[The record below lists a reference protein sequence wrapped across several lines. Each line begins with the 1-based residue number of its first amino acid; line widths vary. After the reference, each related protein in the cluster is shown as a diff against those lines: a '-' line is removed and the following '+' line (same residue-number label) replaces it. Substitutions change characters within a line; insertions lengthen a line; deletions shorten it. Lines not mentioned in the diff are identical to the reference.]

1 MLEALSD
8 DLNTP
13 DALMALDELA
23 RRSRAVGETNPPDMA
38 NDLAASMVWLGLAT
52 DQEFAEARA
61 DNQDLRDT
69 IKAAVVGVDKEFILQ
84 RIEARAA
91 ARKAKDFKE
100 ADRIR
105 DELLSMGVEL
115 TDGKDGTTW
124 KVQQ

>member
-23 RRSRAVGETNPPDMA
+23 RRSRAAGETNPPDMA

-52 DQEFAEARA
+52 DEEFAEARA

-69 IKAAVVGVDKEFILQ
+69 IKAAVVGLDKEFILQ
-84 RIEARAA
+84 RMEARTA
-91 ARKAKDFKE
+91 ARKAKNFKE

-105 DELLSMGVEL
+105 DELLAMGVEL

-124 KVQQ
+124 KVKQ